1 MELYVVFE
9 MSMDRDIM
17 VAVFL
22 DSVDASNFVDAR
34 QETRYVIPIPATGQT
49 VVDWYNFREK
59 ANETLDNQTETH

>member
-9 MSMDRDIM
+9 MAQIRDIM

-22 DSVDASNFVDAR
+22 DSGDASNFADAR
-34 QETRYVIPIPATGQT
+34 QETRYVVPIPATKQT

-59 ANETLDNQTETH
+59 ANSALDTPAETH